1 MNIILFQI
9 TFSSPSIFSCTWG
22 TARTMQDVRHR
33 SISTPV
39 AAGRDIHQDS
49 GSPLSMHVIELYFF
63 SPLKLDKATWLVLSD
78 EIWVNIH
85 LFCLEAFGYSSR
97 LSHIPFSW
105 PWLLTTLQTVGA
117 INLGGWV
124 RTKLQFPA
132 SPSKLP
138 KRSQKINLGYFKPLT
153 IWCYVLSLHIL
164 MIQPFYRWKWKKCTG
179 TDLFIKTQITN
190 NALQNLL
197 IPECAI
203 KEPFRGCCSQ
213 SSPLDPLP
221 APWPVG
227 TSPPTIYL
235 NVAAE
240 TSPLVSH
247 PESPPLDS
255 RKPDYYALQHQRGTR
270 KPIQLSPQ
278 PLGTTKIGK

>member
-1 MNIILFQI
+1 M
-9 TFSSPSIFSCTWG
+9 FSSPSIFSCTWG
-22 TARTMQDVRHR
+22 TARTMQDVHHR

-63 SPLKLDKATWLVLSD
+63 SPLKLDKATWLVLSN

-85 LFCLEAFGYSSR
+85 LFCLEAFWYSCR
-97 LSHIPFSW
+97 LSHIPFPW

-117 INLGGWV
+117 INSGDWV

-153 IWCYVLSLHIL
+153 IWYYVLSLHIL
-164 MIQPFYRWKWKKCTG
+164 MIQSFYRWKWKKCTG

-190 NALQNLL
+190 NALQNLF

-203 KEPFRGCCSQ
+203 QG
-213 SSPLDPLP
+213 
-221 APWPVG
+221 
-227 TSPPTIYL
+227 
-235 NVAAE
+235 
-240 TSPLVSH
+240 
-247 PESPPLDS
+247 
-255 RKPDYYALQHQRGTR
+255 ALQRLLQ
-270 KPIQLSPQ
+270 PVFSPQ
-278 PLGTTKIGK
+278 PPPSSSTCGHISSYHLPKRGSRDIPLGLPPWITSAGLQEAWLLCLTTPEGN